1 MGFRED
7 AIEILKSM
15 KLPPDEYK
23 EGMAIVEEAIKS
35 EEGGEK
41 TEKSFELT
49 SLDELYKG
57 RGPDKQKRKSKGGSF
72 HDVAYGHQL
81 AIAKKTL
88 KMTPEMANIMGGM
101 SLDEAK
107 SFMARHN
114 KRG

>member
-23 EGMAIVEEAIKS
+23 EGMAIVEEAIKA
-35 EEGGEK
+35 EGGEEK
-41 TEKSFELT
+41 AEKSFEVV

-57 RGPDKQKRKSKGGSF
+57 RGRDRQKRKSRGL

-88 KMTPEMANIMGGM
+88 SMTPEMANVMGGM
-101 SLDEAK
+101 SVDEAK
-107 SFMARHN
+107 AFMARHN